1 MVLGATAGARRR
13 FEKDNL
19 KRVKFWLIVPINS
32 VAVKTWKVR
41 YKFRVAAKDDEFV
54 FFSLF
59 FFIVVAVLV
68 LYVGPFGSAEPKQSV
83 QGLLGYRFL
92 FRGHA
97 WFCTCKTEATDV

>member
-1 MVLGATAGARRR
+1 MEGAVQISGRCQRRR
-13 FEKDNL
+13 
-19 KRVKFWLIVPINS
+19 
-32 VAVKTWKVR
+32 VR
-41 YKFRVAAKDDEFV
+41 
-54 FFSLF
+54 FFSLL

-97 WFCTCKTEATDV
+97 WFCTCETEATDV